1 MNLNNTNKKEIKEI
15 LVVSF
20 CIAIGTLS
28 GVLSLALFYYYN
40 IAIFGYNLGLIL
52 SPLLAGYVET
62 CFAKKIHGKTTGAV
76 SAFIL
81 FIITV
86 VYGFILVNTGLGFN
100 FVTIGSAAFILQAA
114 FPILAEYFL
123 VVFIFGLIAY
133 LTGFF
138 KKILVYIKNGI
149 YKLINY
155 TPENL
160 NHGKSLTYDPN
171 IEHIDINDLGIL
183 FLTTTHTEKNK
194 IKDYKGIF
202 ESKIIIHNTKK
213 FVTKS
218 HDNSQKFLD
227 NLKKATEQAIINL
240 SIDLKENDC
249 NGLLD
254 LTIEYDT
261 VGNFGDANQIV
272 VRGTG
277 IELKGK

>member
-1 MNLNNTNKKEIKEI
+1 MNLNTNKKEIKEI
-15 LVVSF
+15 LIVSF

-28 GVLSLALFYYYN
+28 GVLSLALFYYYD

-62 CFAKKIHGKTTGAV
+62 YFAKKIHGKTTGAV

-100 FVTIGSAAFILQAA
+100 FVTIGSAAFILQAT

-138 KKILVYIKNGI
+138 KKILFYIKNGVC
-149 YKLINY
+149 KLVNY
-155 TPENL
+155 TPKNL
-160 NHGKSLTYDPN
+160 NHEKSLTYDPN
-171 IEHIDINDLGIL
+171 VEHTDINGLGIL
-183 FLTTTHTEKNK
+183 FLTTTHTGKNK
-194 IKDYKGIF
+194 IMNYKGIF

-218 HDNSQKFLD
+218 PNNSQKFLD

-240 SIDLKENDC
+240 SMDLKENNC

-261 VGNFGDANQIV
+261 VGNFGDANQII

-277 IELKGK
+277 IELKT